1 VLRRLAAAV
10 LLLAA
15 AVSVQAQTARKPYRI
30 GYLVTGGAVSFPI
43 SVEPFRRGMR
53 ELGYREGAD
62 FVLELRTAEGRN
74 ERLDPLAAELVH
86 AKPDVIVVSTTPGA
100 QAAMR
105 ATRVIPIVVANSSD
119 PVGTGL
125 VKSLARP
132 GGNVTGLSN
141 QGVDLGEKQLELMRS
156 VIPGV
161 SNVAVLVNP
170 ANPSSKL
177 IADNVQRAADRFG
190 VKILWL
196 EARDV
201 AGIEKAFATLAT
213 YKVQAL
219 IVTLDGIYIQQRRQ
233 IAEMA
238 LKHRLA
244 TMTGG
249 SGHAEAGALMS
260 YGPDFAENFR
270 RAASYVDRILK
281 GAKVGELPVE
291 QPGKFEILINTATA
305 KKLGLAIP
313 RELLLRADR
322 VVE

>member
-15 AVSVQAQTARKPYRI
+15 AVAVQAQTARKPYRI
-30 GYLVTGGAVSFPI
+30 GYLVTGGSVSFPI
-43 SVEPFRRGMR
+43 SVEPFKRGMR
-53 ELGYREGAD
+53 DLGYREGTD
-62 FVLELRTAEGRN
+62 FVLELRTAEGRY
-74 ERLDPLAAELVH
+74 ERLDPLAAELVR
-86 AKPDVIVVSTTPGA
+86 AKPDVIVTSTTPSA

-105 ATRVIPIVVANSSD
+105 ATRAIPIVVANSAD

-141 QGVDLGEKQLELMRS
+141 QAVDLGEKQLEMMRS
-156 VIPGV
+156 VVPGV
-161 SNVAVLVNP
+161 SSVAVLVNP
-170 ANPSSKL
+170 GNASSRL
-177 IADNVQRAADRFG
+177 IADNVLRAAASVG
-190 VKILWL
+190 VKVVRL

-213 YKVQAL
+213 HKAQAL
-219 IVTLDGIYIQQRRQ
+219 IVTLDGIYIQQRQQ

-238 LKHRLA
+238 LKQRLA

-260 YGPDFAENFR
+260 YGPDIADNFR

-281 GAKVGELPVE
+281 GAKAGELPVE
-291 QPGKFEILINTATA
+291 QPGKFEIVVNLRTA
-305 KKLGLAIP
+305 KALGIAFPPAI
-313 RELLLRADR
+313 LIRAER
-322 VVE
+322 VIE